1 MTATARWP
9 AGPAPHITALSD
21 PPPGNV
27 PAGSAGSGPE
37 ELAEMLLTA
46 VDSMDAPDVVFALS
60 RNGHRL
66 IRSGGTGTP
75 PDLPR
80 DQMRYEL
87 GSASKTFTGL
97 LLAHLIQ
104 TGRLTGGESA
114 ISCLAPARAAGEH
127 PITLAHLI
135 THTSG
140 LPPLPADFYPQ
151 ALPRWSTS
159 PYAHYSRD
167 QTIAAFLRA
176 RPRHSPGDRWRYSNF
191 GVATLGHALAAATAT
206 PWETLLT
213 SLVLHPLA
221 LTDVT
226 LQPTPDGFDATGH
239 RADGITPTPAVL
251 IPGFRAAGTVRSTP
265 HDLLTY
271 LEAHLRPDNHSL
283 AQALHAVRAPVLRR
297 GLRHRHTHTLTWFRH
312 PTSNGPLYFHSGATS
327 GQQAFLGFHPPTNTA
342 LAAFATRRFRRADT
356 FISTAY
362 SLLAQEAALTK

>member
-1 MTATARWP
+1 MTS
-9 AGPAPHITALSD
+9 PAPWPTPRTTAL
-21 PPPGNV
+21 PGPTPSSV
-27 PAGSAGSGPE
+27 PATGLDTDPE
-37 ELAEMLLTA
+37 ELAAKLFTA
-46 VDSMDAPDVVFALS
+46 VAAVDAPDVVFALS

-66 IRSGGTGTP
+66 VHSGGTGTP
-75 PDLPR
+75 PPLPR

-97 LLAHLIQ
+97 LLAHLVQ
-104 TGRLTGGESA
+104 SGRLTGGENA
-114 ISCLAPARAAGEH
+114 ISCLEPARAATEH

-140 LPPLPADFYPQ
+140 LPPLPADFYLQ

-167 QTIAAFLRA
+167 QAITAFLRA
-176 RPRHSPGDRWRYSNF
+176 RPRHRPGHRWRYSNF

-213 SLVLHPLA
+213 SLVLHPLD

-226 LQPTPDGFDATGH
+226 LQPTPDGLDATGH
-239 RADGITPTPAVL
+239 RVDGITPTPPLL
-251 IPGFRAAGTVRSTP
+251 IPGFLAAGTVRATP

-271 LEAHLRPDNHSL
+271 LEAHLRPDNHPL
-283 AQALHAVRAPVLRR
+283 AQALNAVREPVLRR
-297 GLRHRHTHTLTWFRH
+297 GLSHRHTHTLTWFRH
-312 PTSNGPLYFHSGATS
+312 PTSDGHMYFHSGATS
-327 GQQAFLGFHPPTNTA
+327 GQQAFLGFHPHTNTA

-356 FISTAY
+356 FTSTAY
-362 SLLAQEAALTK
+362 NLLAQEAAPAK